1 MAKDLKNYKFQEKKI
16 ISSYD
21 RFSLSKSQ
29 YTEIRKDFKDSK
41 ILIIGAAGSIGREF
55 TIRIMDFSFRSVYL
69 MDKDEN
75 QLTDLNRDLVRDYR
89 KKIKKINFICADLNI
104 FNLDQFIVKNK
115 ISHYLNFAAVKHV
128 RSEENL
134 HSIHYMF
141 MTNSKNFLPKKSKIA
156 NLKKIFSI
164 STDKAV
170 YPSSLLGVSKKIME
184 EKLYEIKKKNSKLFV
199 STTRF
204 ANVSFSN
211 GSILKLIIDNLI
223 SKKDFGIP
231 LNINRFF
238 ITHKEASSLCLK
250 SLLKESN
257 GHIIV
262 PRHQILGKGKSI
274 YDLCIKIIKNLNL
287 NFKILR
293 KKILVNNFCIYLEK
307 RKIIGQKSFELLYEK
322 NESVSILNKDFS
334 VYKIKLKNQI
344 NLKKIFKIE
353 KFKNISKIKNFFK
366 KHITSYKPL
375 KSNLKISKNI

>member
-156 NLKKIFSI
+156 NLKKYFH
-164 STDKAV
+164 
-170 YPSSLLGVSKKIME
+170 SLI
-184 EKLYEIKKKNSKLFV
+184 KLF
-199 STTRF
+199 
-204 ANVSFSN
+204 
-211 GSILKLIIDNLI
+211 IL
-223 SKKDFGIP
+223 
-231 LNINRFF
+231 
-238 ITHKEASSLCLK
+238 
-250 SLLKESN
+250 
-257 GHIIV
+257 
-262 PRHQILGKGKSI
+262 Q
-274 YDLCIKIIKNLNL
+274 
-287 NFKILR
+287 
-293 KKILVNNFCIYLEK
+293 
-307 RKIIGQKSFELLYEK
+307 
-322 NESVSILNKDFS
+322 
-334 VYKIKLKNQI
+334 VY
-344 NLKKIFKIE
+344 
-353 KFKNISKIKNFFK
+353 
-366 KHITSYKPL
+366 
-375 KSNLKISKNI
+375 